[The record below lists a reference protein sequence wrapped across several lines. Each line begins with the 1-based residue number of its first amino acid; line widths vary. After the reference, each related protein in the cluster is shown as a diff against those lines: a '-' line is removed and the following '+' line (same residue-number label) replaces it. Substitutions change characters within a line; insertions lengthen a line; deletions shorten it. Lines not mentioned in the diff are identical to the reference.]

1 MLKMPHQGCQVRLQ
15 GRPRPQAVGSL
26 ALGWA
31 WETRSPASCLRS
43 AFRGPQP
50 FSLRRTLC
58 WQVLLSSASSSSQGP
73 DWPYITVY
81 LLVGRMAV

>member
-1 MLKMPHQGCQVRLQ
+1 MLKTPHQGCLVRLQ
-15 GRPRPQAVGSL
+15 GHPRPQAVGSL

-43 AFRGPQP
+43 AFSGTQP

-58 WQVLLSSASSSSQGP
+58 WQVTLISACFGSQ
-73 DWPYITVY
+73 
-81 LLVGRMAV
+81 